1 MTLDTLTR
9 AQAEE
14 NHVRLQSSLA
24 RTSREFRERF
34 QHDDLLFRA
43 RSPGASNR
51 PVSSPLGGL
60 RSVPK
65 QALSCEEKDL
75 VRDERV
81 RQCCKRVRVWRRLA
95 ANPLLQYKQ
104 QQIAAARAG
113 NGKKSDRRMHTTL
126 LMTLIVDV
134 YEQRLAAELE
144 TAANS
149 SASTRSLTLAAGV
162 QHESLPEFVA
172 RFVSQRAPSRRAAA
186 DQLHGIVATVLHAT
200 AAGQRRVHLF
210 GSLCGLLPNSVE
222 QLGTSSDG
230 VQDASTASIATFN
243 PPERFQMFLHVLAC
257 LHRCKLATTPG
268 NPRVGDDLAAA
279 AASMGDVVFHH
290 AGISQHAAQKVVTEL
305 FRDDF
310 YWNLRF
316 WHPQCRELGV
326 NYDWPPGASDE
337 LQARAVALAASSRN
351 TLLNASRKIDTDT
364 FLELLVLAWTQRA
377 REVHALLDAATDK
390 EERDGAD
397 RLLVREREQLA
408 RTQRR
413 PLTTEEQALFA
424 QLVDEFWNAPVPWTS
439 ARVQTRLA
447 QAGDAA
453 SPRRPLDEARA
464 LYAEHVAGLD
474 AAQRP
479 WEWQRWHWEA
489 DWEWGGLIVLQADKQ
504 TS

>member
-14 NHVRLQSSLA
+14 NHVRFQSSLT
-24 RTSREFRERF
+24 RTSQEFRERF
-34 QHDDLLFRA
+34 KHDDLLFHT
-43 RSPGASNR
+43 RSPDASSKR
-51 PVSSPLGGL
+51 PLSSPLGSL
-60 RSVPK
+60 HSIPK
-65 QALSCEEKDL
+65 QAQHEEKDL

-104 QQIAAARAG
+104 QQLAAARVG

-149 SASTRSLTLAAGV
+149 SASTRSLALTTGV

-222 QLGTSSDG
+222 LLGTSSNI
-230 VQDASTASIATFN
+230 VQDASTTGFATFN

-268 NPRVGDDLAAA
+268 NTRVGDDLAA

-290 AGISQHAAQKVVTEL
+290 AGISQHAAQKVVAEL

-316 WHPQCRELGV
+316 WHAQCRELGV

-351 TLLNASRKIDTDT
+351 ALLNASRKIDTDA

-390 EERDGAD
+390 EEQDGAD
-397 RLLVREREQLA
+397 RLLVREREQIA

-413 PLTTEEQALFA
+413 PLTAQEQALFA
-424 QLVDEFWNAPVPWTS
+424 QLVDEFWNAPIPWTS
-439 ARVQTRLA
+439 ARMQTRLA
-447 QAGDAA
+447 QAGDAS
-453 SPRRPLDEARA
+453 SPRRTLDEVRA
-464 LYAEHVAGLD
+464 MYAEHVTSLN

-479 WEWQRWHWEA
+479 WEWQRWYWEA
-489 DWEWGGLIVLQADKQ
+489 DWEWGTLIVLQEDKQ